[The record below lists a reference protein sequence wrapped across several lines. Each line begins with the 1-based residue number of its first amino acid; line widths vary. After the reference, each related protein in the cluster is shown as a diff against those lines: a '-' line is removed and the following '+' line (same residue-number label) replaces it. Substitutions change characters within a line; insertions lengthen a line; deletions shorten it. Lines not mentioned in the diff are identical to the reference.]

1 MNTFALQTIDQ
12 RLANAQS
19 KRRLA
24 KLKFQ
29 QRLIVDNNTRYE
41 KVLTVAKLLNSGNT
55 FKQMKFG
62 KGRQQKTHGVWF
74 GT

>member
-1 MNTFALQTIDQ
+1 MNTFALQTFDE

-41 KVLTVAKLLNSGNT
+41 NVLTVAKLLNSDNT
-55 FKQMKFG
+55 FKQIG
-62 KGRQQKTHGVWF
+62 A
-74 GT
+74 

>member
-1 MNTFALQTIDQ
+1 MTTFALQTSAE

-41 KVLTVAKLLNSGNT
+41 KVLTVAKLLNSDNT
-55 FKQMKFG
+55 FKQIG
-62 KGRQQKTHGVWF
+62 A
-74 GT
+74 

>member
-1 MNTFALQTIDQ
+1 MNTFALQTLDE

-55 FKQMKFG
+55 FKQIG
-62 KGRQQKTHGVWF
+62 A
-74 GT
+74 

>member
-1 MNTFALQTIDQ
+1 MNTFDE

-29 QRLIVDNNTRYE
+29 QRLIVDNETRYE
-41 KVLTVAKLLNSGNT
+41 RVLTVAKLLNSNNS
-55 FKQMKFG
+55 FKQIG
-62 KGRQQKTHGVWF
+62 A
-74 GT
+74 